1 MRTLTRLAAV
11 GAALAAVA
19 SAAPAA
25 HADSIAYIKDG
36 NVWLSTPDGARQHQV
51 TGSGAYADV
60 SQADDGTMIALT
72 GVRLH
77 KLDRFGRVLA
87 DFDTPVSDTRPA
99 GRRTFFGPFDP
110 AISPDGSKV
119 AYTYYWMTESQ
130 NPGCFPPTCVV
141 SIREGGTAYSR
152 SDRQTGWDEP
162 GLGRHSGWRNAI
174 WVDDDTTMLSDPTHL
189 PNRDVILDSISD
201 GPPGLV
207 HNWFSDLVQGN
218 PHVSGGDITRDRK
231 KLAFVTGQN
240 DSTLS
245 VYYAR
250 AFPTSFRDGDPPPG
264 TDPIVCYRYGDP
276 IGGTFG
282 TPTFSPDGKRL
293 AWSDGAG
300 ISVADVPDF
309 AAIDDCTLDGATLG
323 RTLIPGGSQPDWGPA
338 DVPAGGP
345 PPPPGP
351 GPAPGPAPGPVP
363 AAGRLS
369 LTAGKA
375 PRLGRALRRGLPVRI
390 QAPGKGHVSVLAS
403 RGGKRVATARRGVS
417 GGSVKVKLRFTRD
430 ARKSL
435 GKARRVQ
442 LSVKVTFR
450 PDAGT
455 PQVATARLAL
465 RR

>member
-77 KLDRFGRVLA
+77 KLDHFGRVLA

-110 AISPDGSKV
+110 AVSPDGSKV
-119 AYTYYWMTESQ
+119 AYTYYWMTQSQ

-218 PHVSGGDITRDRK
+218 PHVSGGDITRGRK

-250 AFPTSFRDGDPPPG
+250 AFRRRSGTATRRRAPTRSSATATATRSEGRSAPRRSRPTASGWRGATAPASRSPTSR
-264 TDPIVCYRYGDP
+264 T
-276 IGGTFG
+276 
-282 TPTFSPDGKRL
+282 SPR
-293 AWSDGAG
+293 S
-300 ISVADVPDF
+300 
-309 AAIDDCTLDGATLG
+309 T
-323 RTLIPGGSQPDWGPA
+323 
-338 DVPAGGP
+338 
-345 PPPPGP
+345 
-351 GPAPGPAPGPVP
+351 
-363 AAGRLS
+363 
-369 LTAGKA
+369 TA
-375 PRLGRALRRGLPVRI
+375 RW
-390 QAPGKGHVSVLAS
+390 
-403 RGGKRVATARRGVS
+403 TARRS
-417 GGSVKVKLRFTRD
+417 A
-430 ARKSL
+430 AR
-435 GKARRVQ
+435 
-442 LSVKVTFR
+442 
-450 PDAGT
+450 
-455 PQVATARLAL
+455 
-465 RR
+465 